1 MRYEIITGFFEIE
14 DILNEDNGS
23 GKLIALA
30 SRPGMGKSTFL
41 HHLLSRMVSL
51 NESNVLLFS
60 LEMSK
65 KQVIERLKR
74 NDWLTDEDFKRIH
87 IDDSASIDVGYIEKT
102 ISEHENLSAVF
113 VDYAQLIDNFVY
125 SCEREKILLRLKKIC
140 ESQNIHL
147 I

>member
-1 MRYEIITGFFEIE
+1 MRNEIITGFFEIE

-30 SRPGMGKSTFL
+30 SRPGMGKSTFIQ
-41 HHLLSRMVSL
+41 HLLSRMVSL

-102 ISEHENLSAVF
+102 ISEHENLSAV
-113 VDYAQLIDNFVY
+113 
-125 SCEREKILLRLKKIC
+125 
-140 ESQNIHL
+140 
-147 I
+147 